1 MNAATIE
8 NPMIEIRNALKL
20 MGYSG
25 KFSILPFNYK
35 RIEIFKI
42 NGERIGIY
50 DLTRH
55 TFVD

>member
-25 KFSILPFNYK
+25 KFSILPLNYK
-35 RIEIFKI
+35 RIEIKRYIIIKKF
-42 NGERIGIY
+42 
-50 DLTRH
+50 
-55 TFVD
+55 